1 MQRYVGLFLGSWFD
15 WREFVQWRVRVRGRC
30 WPGRGLPIQH
40 GDTSR
45 LSNANAISYAN
56 WHAHCN
62 LHANTHGNAH
72 PDANCDARA
81 NVPRQIAAGD
91 EIGAPR
97 DASGWGPWPM
107 DL

>member
-1 MQRYVGLFLGSWFD
+1 MKRLYAMALAAAALLITGCAYSPHTGWITMIDQ
-15 WREFVQWRVRVRGRC
+15 
-30 WPGRGLPIQH
+30 GRGQY
-40 GDTSR
+40 
-45 LSNANAISYAN
+45 NFNAIGDAN